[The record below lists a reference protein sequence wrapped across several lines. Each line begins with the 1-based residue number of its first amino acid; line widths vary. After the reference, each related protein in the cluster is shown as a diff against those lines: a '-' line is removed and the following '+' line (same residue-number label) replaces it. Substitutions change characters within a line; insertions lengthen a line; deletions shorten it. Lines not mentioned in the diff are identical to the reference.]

1 MVREFRLI
9 NEKGQSYSLM
19 DIENYCLL
27 TEPSGL
33 GYSYSTEY
41 EQLGNVFIE
50 NLRKFEQGQITGIV
64 NCLKYDNF
72 KELVDF
78 IEKANSLKLAYK
90 LPFKNGEKEYLKDV
104 NIQSLS
110 KTQIQTTGVISE
122 TIVFDCLSLWY
133 EENIIIYDMQEQQE
147 EIRWDFEWDSK
158 FTAYDI
164 RSLEYIN
171 QGHVEAP
178 VLIEISGPVINPEIQ
193 LYVEGELYQKVPFN
207 IEIEEYEKL
216 LYGTKE
222 NDFYIYRQKT
232 DGTLESLFNLDV
244 IQFENDN
251 VIRLPQNKSCELRL
265 KADNEILN
273 AQVTILTYFKAI

>member
-1 MVREFRLI
+1 MVRGFRLI

-178 VLIEISGPVINPEIQ
+178 IQIEIAGPVINPEIQ
-193 LYVEGELYQKVPFN
+193 LYVEGELYQKVSFN

-222 NDFYIYRQKT
+222 NDFYIRKQNT

-251 VIRLPQNKSCELRL
+251 VIRIPQNKSCELRL

-273 AQVTILTYFKAI
+273 AQVTILTYYKAI